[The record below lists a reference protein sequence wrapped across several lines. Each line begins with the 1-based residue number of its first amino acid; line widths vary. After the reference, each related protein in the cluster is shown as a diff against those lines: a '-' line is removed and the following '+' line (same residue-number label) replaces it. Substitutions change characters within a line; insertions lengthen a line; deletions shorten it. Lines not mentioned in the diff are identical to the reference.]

1 MMDTKEQLDQIRIQT
16 HELRKRIVG
25 HSVFA
30 RISSIEDVRLLMQTH
45 VYAVWDFMSLLKSL
59 QQGLTCTTVPWFP
72 VGIADTRYLINEI
85 VVGEESDQDATGK
98 RMSHFE
104 MYIDAMKQCGADTS
118 GIMRFMD
125 MLQATGNREL
135 AFVAAQTPPEAQAF
149 VNGTFD
155 SIENKGVHVRAAV
168 FAFGREE
175 LIPDMFLSMIVE
187 LDRQFP
193 SQLGKF
199 RYYLERHIEVDGGH
213 HSHLALQM
221 TSHLCGDDLTKWHD
235 ASCAIQ
241 KALELRIGLWDG
253 VCRLLSAK
261 QDCEVHPSD

>member
-1 MMDTKEQLDQIRIQT
+1 MLDTEEQLNRIRLETQ
-16 HELRKRIVG
+16 ELRKNIIGHTIFERIL
-25 HSVFA
+25 
-30 RISSIEDVRLLMQTH
+30 SINDVRLLMQTH

-98 RMSHFE
+98 RTSHFE
-104 MYIDAMKQCGADTS
+104 MYIEAMKQCGADIS
-118 GIMRFMD
+118 GIMRFID
-125 MLQATGNREL
+125 VLKATGNREM
-135 AFVAAQTPPEAQAF
+135 AFVAANTPLAAQAF

-155 SIENKGVHVRAAV
+155 SIENKGLHVRAAV

-193 SQLGKF
+193 SQLDKF

-213 HSHLALQM
+213 HGNLALQM
-221 TSHLCGDDLTKWHD
+221 TSHLCGHDIAKWHD
-235 ASCAIQ
+235 ASVAT
-241 KALELRIGLWDG
+241 KEALTLRIGLWDG
-253 VCRLLSAK
+253 VLRLLSDERK
-261 QDCEVHPSD
+261 